1 MDESK
6 SGSGGSGGVTDVVL
20 AHYGTKGM
28 HWGVRTK
35 SQYSETTSKSEVA
48 MKERPGK
55 KLRTK
60 GGKELP
66 ASADAK
72 KVAVSKQQARKSST
86 DSLSTKDLQELVNR
100 MNLEQQYSRLDPNAL
115 KKGAEFAKKA
125 TKDKTTKS
133 LIGGTLKVGML
144 VANDPRVSIGMK
156 VAEAFLQVSS
166 KKPGKKKK

>member
-6 SGSGGSGGVTDVVL
+6 SGSGGSGGVSDVVL
-20 AHYGTKGM
+20 AHYGVRGM
-28 HWGVRTK
+28 HWGVRQK
-35 SQYSETTSKSEVA
+35 SKYSDTTSKSEVA

-100 MNLEQQYSRLDPNAL
+100 MNLEQQYSRLDPNL
-115 KKGAEFAKKA
+115 VNKGAKAIKTVAK
-125 TKDKTTKS
+125 DNTTKS
-133 LIGGTLKVGML
+133 IVGGSVKLGML
-144 VANDPRVSIGMK
+144 VANDPRASAGMK
-156 VAEAFLQVSS
+156 VAEAFLQVTS
-166 KKPGKKKK
+166 KKPKKK

>member
-20 AHYGTKGM
+20 AHYGKKGM
-28 HWGVRTK
+28 RWGVRQQSK
-35 SQYSETTSKSEVA
+35 YSDTTSKSDVA

-72 KVAVSKQQARKSST
+72 KIAVSKQQARKSST

-100 MNLEQQYSRLDPNAL
+100 MNLEQQYSRLDPNMV

-125 TKDKTTKS
+125 SKDNATKS
-133 LIGGTLKVGML
+133 IVGGAVKVGML
-144 VANDPRVSIGMK
+144 VANDPRASAGMK

-166 KKPGKKKK
+166 KKPKKKK